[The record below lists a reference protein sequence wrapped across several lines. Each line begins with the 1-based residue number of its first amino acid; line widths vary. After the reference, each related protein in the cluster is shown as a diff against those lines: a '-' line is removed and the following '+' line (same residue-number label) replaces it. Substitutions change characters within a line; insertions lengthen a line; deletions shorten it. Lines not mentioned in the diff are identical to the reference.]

1 MIKLGFFKRLI
12 GEEPGLLQ
20 QISHSGDKGHFGEYL
35 TEYALNNDNLKG
47 YGKTLHNIY
56 IPYRGKTSEI
66 DVLMIHEKGFFVFES
81 KNYTGWI
88 FGNEEQSQW
97 TQVLPNK
104 QKNHFY
110 NPILQ
115 NKTHI
120 NAISKYIGIEPEKFK
135 SYIIFSERC
144 ELKKIPND
152 TENYFIVRRQN
163 MLKYLRKELEQKENI
178 YTKEQ
183 IENYYSI
190 LYPLTQVTQEEKQK
204 HIDEIK
210 EKHR

>member
-1 MIKLGFFKRLI
+1 MGFLKRLI
-12 GEEPGLLQ
+12 GEEPGLFQ
-20 QISHSGDKGHFGEYL
+20 QIVHSGDKGHFGEYL
-35 TEYALNNDNLKG
+35 TEYALNNYNIKG

-56 IPYRGKTSEI
+56 VPYRGKTSEI
-66 DVLMIHEKGFFVFES
+66 DVLLIHEKGFFVFES
-81 KNYTGWI
+81 KNYAGWI
-88 FGNEEQSQW
+88 FGDTEQKNW

-104 QKNHFY
+104 QKSHFY

-120 NAISKYIGIEPEKFK
+120 NALSKFLEMEPNKFR

-144 ELKKIPND
+144 ELKKVPED
-152 TENYFIVRRQN
+152 TESYFIVRRPN
-163 MLKYLRKELEQKENI
+163 MLKWLRKELETKETI

-183 IENYYSI
+183 IDEYYNI

-210 EKHR
+210 ENHPK